1 VFAAAAALH
10 AKYVRP
16 PEEAHMWHNLFVPEL
31 SVAEKILRPVLV
43 YLFLVVV
50 VRLAGRRELAQLN
63 SFDLIVL
70 LMLANTVQNAT
81 IGNDNSMVGGLIGVS
96 ALLLANYLVVRFLYS
111 HPRVDH
117 LLEGGPTVLIRG
129 GRVIP
134 RNLAR
139 EAITEEELLEAVR
152 KQGLGSA
159 AEVAEAVLETG
170 GAISVVPRRPTP
182 AEERLRL
189 VEGKL
194 DEVREDIAGVRRL
207 LLRRSEGAQ

>member
-1 VFAAAAALH
+1 
-10 AKYVRP
+10 
-16 PEEAHMWHNLFVPEL
+16 MWHNLFVPEL
-31 SVAEKILRPVLV
+31 SVTEKILRPVLV

-81 IGNDNSMVGGLIGVS
+81 IGNDNSMVGGLIGVT
-96 ALLLANYLVVRFLYS
+96 ALLLANYLVVRFLYRN
-111 HPRVDH
+111 PRVDH
-117 LLEGGPTVLIRG
+117 LLEGGPTVLIRD
-129 GRVIP
+129 GRVIQQ
-134 RNLAR
+134 NLAR
-139 EAITEEELLEAVR
+139 EAISAEELMEAIR

-159 AEVAEAVLETG
+159 AEVAGAVLETG

-189 VEGKL
+189 LEGKL

-207 LLRRSEGAQ
+207 LLRGGEGAP